1 MRCICCDKILSDFEA
16 TRKSI
21 NTEEYLDMCNKCY
34 ATVSDQLLSYER
46 NDLYDEADE
55 YYEDLDDSDFTSQK
69 KLDYEE

>member
-46 NDLYDEADE
+46 NDLYDEEDE

-69 KLDYEE
+69 KLDYEK

>member
-46 NDLYDEADE
+46 NDLYDEEDE
-55 YYEDLDDSDFTSQK
+55 YYEDIDDSDFTSQK

>member
-46 NDLYDEADE
+46 NDLYDEEDE

>member
-46 NDLYDEADE
+46 NDLYDEEDE
-55 YYEDLDDSDFTSQK
+55 YYEDLDDSDFASQK

>member
-1 MRCICCDKILSDFEA
+1 MKCICCDKILSDFEA

-46 NDLYDEADE
+46 NDLYDEEDE